1 MNNHQVPSRALTDN
15 SPSPPQACVAA
26 GRSTW
31 TGPLTL
37 LIGRS
42 AFMFVAQATFAAI
55 LALRGNRSPWRA
67 AAPYWTVYGTLVD
80 LGCLLLMWRFTRT
93 EGTTLRSLIGPIRW
107 RRARDLFAGC
117 SYFLL
122 LFPLFVAG
130 GVLCGWL
137 LYGTFRADPVP
148 GILSA
153 RVLPAWAIF
162 YSCSVWWMI
171 WSPTE
176 EITYQG
182 YVLPR
187 IEALSGRTWIA
198 VALVAFWW
206 ALQHSFLPFIPDW
219 RSSLWRFLGFLPG
232 VVSVILV
239 YLRTRRLAPLIV
251 SHWMMD
257 ILGML
262 MTTRF

>member
-1 MNNHQVPSRALTDN
+1 MTPADRVPPRIRE
-15 SPSPPQACVAA
+15 CVAEGRTTWA
-26 GRSTW
+26 GPLFLLVGRSVF
-31 TGPLTL
+31 
-37 LIGRS
+37 I
-42 AFMFVAQATFAAI
+42 FVAQAIFALVLVLI
-55 LALRGNRSPWRA
+55 GNSSPWRA

-80 LGCLLLMWRFTRT
+80 LGCLTLMWKFTRT
-93 EGTTLRSLIGPIRW
+93 EGTTIRGLIGIIRW
-107 RRARDLFAGC
+107 HRARDLFAGLG
-117 SYFLL
+117 YFFLI
-122 LFPLFVAG
+122 FPVFVAG

-137 LYGTFRADPVP
+137 LYGTFRAAPVP

-162 YSCSVWWMI
+162 YSCSLWWMI

-187 IEALSGRTWIA
+187 IEALTGRTWIA
-198 VALVAFWW
+198 VAIVGFWW

-219 RSSLWRFLGFLPG
+219 RSSLWRFIAFLPG
-232 VVSVILV
+232 VLATILV
-239 YLRTRRLAPLIV
+239 YVRTRRLAPLIV
-251 SHWMMD
+251 AHWMMD

-262 MTTRF
+262 MTTKF

>member
-1 MNNHQVPSRALTDN
+1 MAP
-15 SPSPPQACVAA
+15 
-26 GRSTW
+26 
-31 TGPLTL
+31 GP
-37 LIGRS
+37 
-42 AFMFVAQATFAAI
+42 
-55 LALRGNRSPWRA
+55 
-67 AAPYWTVYGTLVD
+67 
-80 LGCLLLMWRFTRT
+80 
-93 EGTTLRSLIGPIRW
+93 RSL
-107 RRARDLFAGC
+107 RRLGLF
-117 SYFLL
+117 FLDIV
-122 LFPLFVAG
+122 PAFVAG

-162 YSCSVWWMI
+162 YSCSLWWMI

-187 IEALSGRTWIA
+187 IEALTGRTWIA
-198 VALVAFWW
+198 VAIVGFWW
-206 ALQHSFLPFIPDW
+206 ALQHSFLPFVPDW
-219 RSSLWRFLGFLPG
+219 RSSLWRFMAFLPG
-232 VVSVILV
+232 VFATILV
-239 YLRTRRLAPLIV
+239 YVRTRRLAPLIV
-251 SHWMMD
+251 AHWMMD

>member
-1 MNNHQVPSRALTDN
+1 MTSADRVPTCIEECIADR
-15 SPSPPQACVAA
+15 
-26 GRSTW
+26 RITW
-31 TGPLTL
+31 TGPLL
-37 LIGRS
+37 LLVGRS
-42 AFMFVAQATFAAI
+42 VLILLAQAIFA
-55 LALRGNRSPWRA
+55 LLFMLKGDPSPWRA
-67 AAPYWTVYGTLVD
+67 AAPYWTVFGTLVD
-80 LGCLLLMWRFTRT
+80 LGCLMLMWRFTRT
-93 EGTTLRSLIGPIRW
+93 EGTTIRGLIGTIRW
-107 RRARDLFAGC
+107 RRARDLFAGLG
-117 SYFLL
+117 YFFLI
-122 LFPLFVAG
+122 FPVFVAG

-153 RVLPAWAIF
+153 RVLPTWAII
-162 YSCSVWWMI
+162 YSCTLWWLI

-198 VALVAFWW
+198 VILVAFWW

-219 RSSLWRFLGFLPG
+219 RSSLWRFIAFLPG
-232 VVSVILV
+232 VFATILV
-239 YLRTRRLAPLIV
+239 YLRTRRLAPLIMA
-251 SHWMMD
+251 HWMMD